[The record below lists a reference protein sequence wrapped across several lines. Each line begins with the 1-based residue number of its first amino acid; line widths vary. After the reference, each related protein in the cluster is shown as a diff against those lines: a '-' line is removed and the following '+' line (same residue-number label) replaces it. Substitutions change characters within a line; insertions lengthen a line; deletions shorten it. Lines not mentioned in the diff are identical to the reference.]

1 MSLQIY
7 ENEMIQLFEMKKN
20 KFQIGNVESILRDI
34 ENNALSISL
43 FEEMFNIMVM
53 NKEKIREGDYRQMY
67 DLFRRF
73 DTISMSM

>member
-1 MSLQIY
+1 MSLQVY
-7 ENEMIQLFEMKKN
+7 ENEMIQLFEINKN
-20 KFQIGNVESILRDI
+20 KFQIGNVESIVRAI

-43 FEEMFNIMVM
+43 FEEMFNIMFM

-73 DTISMSM
+73 HVGKV